1 MIVWIILAVVLVVL
15 FWFIGTYNMFIT
27 LKNRVKNAWAQVDVQ
42 LKRRYDLIP
51 NLVETV
57 KGYAKHEREV
67 FEKVTDLRT
76 RAMSAGSI
84 KDIGE
89 ANNQLS
95 GVLKTLF
102 AVAENYPELKANE
115 NFLKLQEELTNTEN
129 KIAFARQF
137 YNDIVLRFNTAQ
149 EKIPAAIVAKIMGLT
164 PAEYYPIPEEE
175 RGTVRVSF

>member
-1 MIVWIILAVVLVVL
+1 MLTWIIPLIIAVVV

-27 LKNRVKNAWAQVDVQ
+27 LKNRVKNAWAQIDVQ

-57 KGYAKHEREV
+57 KGYAKHEKEV
-67 FEKVTDLRT
+67 FENVTELRT
-76 RAMSAGSI
+76 RAMSASGP
-84 KDIGE
+84 KEVGE
-89 ANNQLS
+89 ANNMLT
-95 GVLKTLF
+95 GALKTLF

-129 KIAFARQF
+129 KIAFSRQF

-149 EKIPAAIVAKIMGLT
+149 EKIPANLVARIMGLT
-164 PAEYYPIPEEE
+164 PSEYYPVPEEE